1 MEYAI
6 AGYVLI
12 WSSLSWFA
20 WRTGRRLAEAERQL
34 ASQEKQQT

>member
-6 AGYVLI
+6 AGYALI

-20 WRTGRRLAEAERQL
+20 WRTSRRLSEAERRL
-34 ASQEKQQT
+34 VSEEKQ